1 MCVIEKPQGADG
13 WRGHSCLELKIRGP
27 ESGRE
32 EGALDEKQEAGGGL
46 RLPWLVS
53 LDTHRLLLRG
63 CGAMPA
69 PAYRTRPMD
78 GCSCLYRPSR
88 TLYFPP
94 PVSHHDSVRGPR
106 ARSAGEEGE
115 LEHKLQGALR

>member
-88 TLYFPP
+88 TLYISPSLSP
-94 PVSHHDSVRGPR
+94 TMTVSGGHGQGVQERKVNWNTNYKGP
-106 ARSAGEEGE
+106 
-115 LEHKLQGALR
+115 